1 MSLWRHNY
9 SRVAKFL
16 ALTLTL
22 LIAPTIPAQAAISFD
37 TPTGVNPTA
46 TTIPTYNAMQGN
58 LDGSIIVIAT
68 NGYLLRSIDS
78 GTTWSPLLAAGLRNW
93 SSVAIND
100 SGTVIVGGESSG
112 SIWLSTN
119 SGATFTQQSNGIST
133 SLTWSSL
140 DTNAS
145 GTTIVATYQSSV
157 IYLTTNTG
165 SSWSTKTVSGASSL
179 RNISLSAVGDKI
191 AVFSSGNSRLYTSAN
206 TGTSWTAQT
215 AAGAI
220 GASAPTFV
228 LSKDGQKLLFM
239 RSDAA
244 AISKSV
250 NFGSTWETITTP
262 TSSSIA
268 FTANDDLTSI
278 WFGSNGGPSYYSSNS
293 GSTWTTTTQTGSWRF
308 LYINPTST
316 RWIALISSVGVLS
329 SAGVPSTLTFTPIN
343 VGISNW
349 SKVGTSSNGL
359 IQVSVSL
366 GGDINISRDSG
377 ATWSSVS
384 TLGRNSSW
392 NCLAVSGGGN
402 VIYAGAY
409 GTGLRK
415 SADQG
420 LTWNLVGGGSMSGAT
435 INILGC
441 ATNSDGSKVAVIQ
454 DTTGIH
460 YSTDG
465 GSNFTLSQS
474 HSICTSSNRFSAVA
488 MASNGSKMAGIC
500 NAANTRVVVTSNSGS
515 TWETTSATSTTFFR
529 DLKSSADGS
538 VLVATAASTIAPFIS
553 RDWGTTWIN
562 ATGIGL
568 NYSTGLSIS
577 ESGEL
582 ILLGQSVSGGALYY
596 SLDKGATFTSVPGSL
611 TGSYSAV
618 SVSGDSSKLLYGV
631 DGRQLQLMGINL
643 TFPALSFS
651 SLALSAP
658 AAFRSQ
664 ITLTA
669 TIATAGADG
678 KVTFFANGKK
688 ISGCIKVQTVSLV
701 ATCSWKPTSRGS
713 VVLGATGYPADVN
726 IPTGSI
732 NLQVSVSNR
741 SGRR

>member
-1 MSLWRHNY
+1 MSLRR
-9 SRVAKFL
+9 SILARVAKFL
-16 ALTLTL
+16 ALTLML
-22 LIAPTIPAQAAISFD
+22 LIAPAIPAQAAISFD

-46 TTIPTYNAMQGN
+46 TTIPTYYAMQGN

-100 SGTVIVGGESSG
+100 SGTVIVGAESSG

-119 SGATFTQQSNGIST
+119 SGVTFTQQSNGIST
-133 SLTWSSL
+133 SLTWSSV

-157 IYLTTNTG
+157 VYLTTNTG
-165 SSWSTKTVSGASSL
+165 SSWNTRTVSGASSL
-179 RNISLSAVGDKI
+179 KNISLSAVGDKI
-191 AVFSSGNSRLYTSAN
+191 AVFSSGNSRLYTSSN
-206 TGTSWTAQT
+206 TGNSWTAQT

-220 GASAPTFV
+220 GASAPTFI
-228 LSKDGQKLLFM
+228 LSQDGQKLLFM

-244 AISKSV
+244 AISKST
-250 NFGSTWETITTP
+250 NFGSTWETITAP

-268 FTANDDLTSI
+268 FTANDNLTSI

-293 GSTWTTTTQTGSWRF
+293 GSTWTSTTQTGSWRF

-316 RWIALISSVGVLS
+316 RWLALISTVGLLS
-329 SAGVPSTLTFTPIN
+329 SSGVPSTLTYTPIN

-349 SKVGTSSNGL
+349 AKVGTSSNGS
-359 IQVSVSL
+359 IQASVSL

-377 ATWSSVS
+377 ATWSSV
-384 TLGRNSSW
+384 TALGRNSSW

-415 SADQG
+415 STDQG
-420 LTWNLVGGGSMSGAT
+420 LTWNLAGGGSLTGAT

-460 YSTDG
+460 YSSDG
-465 GSNFTLSQS
+465 GSNFALSQS
-474 HSICTSSNRFSAVA
+474 HSICNSTNKFAYIT

-500 NAANTRVVVTSNSGS
+500 NAANTRVVVTSNSGTS
-515 TWETTSATSTTFFR
+515 WETTSATSTTFFR

-538 VLVATAASTIAPFIS
+538 VLIATAAGTNAPFIS
-553 RDWGTTWIN
+553 RDWGATWIN
-562 ATGIGL
+562 ASGIGL
-568 NYSTGLSIS
+568 NYLTGLSIS
-577 ESGEL
+577 DSGDL
-582 ILLGQSVSGGALYY
+582 IFLGQSVSSGVLYY

-611 TGSYSAV
+611 VGNYGAV
-618 SVSGDSSKLLYGV
+618 AVSGDSSKLLYGV
-631 DGRQLQLMGINL
+631 DGRQLQLMGVNL
-643 TFPALSFS
+643 TFSALSFS

-664 ITLTA
+664 ITITA
-669 TIATAGADG
+669 TIATSGADG
-678 KVTFFANGKK
+678 KVTFFTNGKK
-688 ISGCIKVQTVSLV
+688 IAGCIKVQTVSLV

-713 VVLGATGYPADVN
+713 VNLSATGYPADAD
-726 IPTGSI
+726 IPSGST
-732 NLQVSVSNR
+732 NLMIVVSNR